1 TTLPRKWRQFKEVDK
16 TLSSSVKKQ
25 WQKKINE
32 WKADRTKPNPYLV
45 EGGKEGGPSEAAIRL
60 ALTKDEAEEAAT
72 GGGKLHGSS
81 VTSFL
86 VTGLQLEEA
95 QQRIKHEV
103 RGRTLLVADH
113 QERIQEMRIAFFS
126 KLGRWRKLQAVYMS
140 AAVRELEEEEDA
152 RDADLPPV
160 NAEDVKL
167 YLPSGLLRAD
177 REEGCRKGLPAM
189 EGKLREGQC
198 RDALHVLRSR
208 LHAKRHLLNY
218 RDESVVGQRAATRAY
233 TLIERIGERV
243 DAVSA
248 KYRRARAALIAL
260 RGRTACEG
268 FRELKASDIQ
278 LDEEREV
285 DAKARKKLG
294 IFSWIWTDGGGPGED
309 DVALHE
315 SVRVEWSKAKARKE
329 RWEEEVEL
337 LREEMKR
344 VLRFLRWRSVWWE
357 ARRGSRDQVSRELT
371 SGLDA
376 YAARQAAMHR
386 DIARKFKTAWDT
398 SAATAVR
405 TTVREDA
412 VLMEA
417 MTVFTRVEGA
427 QGEHG
432 EEVALQTAEGGGSV
446 LDVGGIGGVL
456 TFAS

>member
-1 TTLPRKWRQFKEVDK
+1 
-16 TLSSSVKKQ
+16 
-25 WQKKINE
+25 
-32 WKADRTKPNPYLV
+32 
-45 EGGKEGGPSEAAIRL
+45 
-60 ALTKDEAEEAAT
+60 
-72 GGGKLHGSS
+72 
-81 VTSFL
+81 
-86 VTGLQLEEA
+86 
-95 QQRIKHEV
+95 
-103 RGRTLLVADH
+103 
-113 QERIQEMRIAFFS
+113 MRIAFFS

-198 RDALHVLRSR
+198 RDALHVLCSR

-294 IFSWIWTDGGGPGED
+294 SIGSKFRRQGPALSSSKKVFSWIWTDGGGPGED

-315 SVRVEWSKAKARKE
+315 CKF
-329 RWEEEVEL
+329 
-337 LREEMKR
+337 
-344 VLRFLRWRSVWWE
+344 RFLC
-357 ARRGSRDQVSRELT
+357 
-371 SGLDA
+371 
-376 YAARQAAMHR
+376 
-386 DIARKFKTAWDT
+386 
-398 SAATAVR
+398 
-405 TTVREDA
+405 
-412 VLMEA
+412 
-417 MTVFTRVEGA
+417 
-427 QGEHG
+427 
-432 EEVALQTAEGGGSV
+432 
-446 LDVGGIGGVL
+446 GV
-456 TFAS
+456 